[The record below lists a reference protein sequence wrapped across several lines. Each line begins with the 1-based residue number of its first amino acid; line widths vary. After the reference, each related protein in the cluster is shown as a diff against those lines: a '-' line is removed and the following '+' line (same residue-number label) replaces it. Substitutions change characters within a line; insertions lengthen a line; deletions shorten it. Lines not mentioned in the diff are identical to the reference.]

1 MEIDKYIDC
10 SDEQLFL
17 LIQKEDHTA
26 YRVLYERFF
35 PILYTHTS
43 KKVAD
48 KEIAKDILQDVF
60 IKFWQVAPQ
69 LTIQG
74 KVSNYLYG
82 ATRNTIINHYVS
94 SNRIQDHIA
103 VFHLYQN
110 QIDNST
116 IDNLQFQELS
126 QLIEQEVQA
135 LPKKMQEIFR
145 LSRNQELSHK
155 EIAVLLSISEFTVK
169 KQVSNALK
177 ILKKKINY
185 PLLISLLF

>member
-1 MEIDKYIDC
+1 MEIDKYIGC

-17 LIQKEDHTA
+17 LIQKEDHLA
-26 YRVLYERFF
+26 YRLLYERFF
-35 PILYTHTS
+35 PVLYAHAS

-48 KEIAKDILQDVF
+48 KDTAKDILQEVF
-60 IKFWQVAPQ
+60 IKFWQLAPK

-74 KVSNYLYG
+74 KVGNYLYA

-110 QIDNST
+110 QVDNST
-116 IDNLQFQELS
+116 IDNLQFQELQ
-126 QLIEQEVQA
+126 QLIEKEVQE

-155 EIAVLLSISEFTVK
+155 EIAALLSISEFTVK

-177 ILKKKINY
+177 ILKKKTNY
-185 PLLISLLF
+185 PLLVSLLF